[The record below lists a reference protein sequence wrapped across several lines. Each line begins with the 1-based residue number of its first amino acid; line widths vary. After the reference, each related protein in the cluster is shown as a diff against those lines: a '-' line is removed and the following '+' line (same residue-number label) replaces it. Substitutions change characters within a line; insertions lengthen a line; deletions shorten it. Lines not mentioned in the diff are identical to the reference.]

1 MRQKTI
7 KILLYAYVAVVV
19 VDLCIM
25 LSGEK
30 KIHWLNMRLP
40 VFAFSAAEIQKR
52 SFLFF
57 ISYLHDFYI
66 YFYLVVEYYRKSQ
79 IYDYVADT

>member
-1 MRQKTI
+1 
-7 KILLYAYVAVVV
+7 
-19 VDLCIM
+19 
-25 LSGEK
+25 
-30 KIHWLNMRLP
+30 MRLP